1 MDYQF
6 LTERLR
12 TEEEFTEYL
21 KTLLNNEENDDITTD
36 PEYIDDHLTFLDKG
50 VFWLVKDKHGN
61 ERLAAYKYAVSAFEL
76 FIDKH
81 KYSHEQVWKSLD
93 KSITQNKPYYYFPR
107 GRYEIR
113 KGNKVV
119 IYCSTFFADEK
130 YKKMLLAKLK
140 LRKGY
145 KGIQDIK
152 FIFDNSLHYR
162 YLFDE

>member
-21 KTLLNNEENDDITTD
+21 KTLLSNDESDDITTD

-50 VFWLVKDKHGN
+50 VFWLVKDRHGN
-61 ERLAAYKYAVSAFEL
+61 ERLATYKYAVSAFDL
-76 FIDKH
+76 LVDKH

-93 KSITQNKPYYYFPR
+93 KSITQSKPYYYFPR
-107 GRYEIR
+107 GRYAIR

-119 IYCSTFFADEK
+119 VYCSTFFADEK